1 MPLNVC
7 DKLAYITWKQ
17 EEQMATMLDVSLRAG
32 VSKATV
38 SRVLN
43 GTGQVKESTRQQ
55 VFNAMEELG
64 YRPNFLARSLANRT
78 SNSIGLVVSTFD
90 GFYFGRLLQQA
101 SRQTETHGKQLIVTD
116 GHDTPEREEEAVQ
129 MLADRQCDAIVLY
142 TRYMSEKAIMKL
154 INSVQMPLVVIN
166 RDVSQARERCVFFEQ
181 QAAAFS
187 AVEYL
192 ISQGHREIACMTV
205 PIHTP
210 TGKARLTGYR
220 MALEKHGIPWDE
232 SRVKYGDSGMTRGYE
247 LCQELLN
254 DKVPFSALFAC
265 NDDMALGASKALHQ
279 AGLHIPQDV
288 SLFGFDD
295 APCAKWL
302 EPALSTVYLPIDNM
316 ITTAIDQAIRLAKSE
331 PIEAIPP
338 FTGTLVLRDSVATG
352 PWFDQNSSRASSS

>member
-1 MPLNVC
+1 
-7 DKLAYITWKQ
+7 
-17 EEQMATMLDVSLRAG
+17 MATMLDVSLRAG

-154 INSVQMPLVVIN
+154 INSVQMPLIVIN

-181 QAAAFS
+181 QEAAFN

-192 ISQGHREIACMTV
+192 ISQGHREIACITV

-220 MALEKHGIPWDE
+220 KALEKHGIPWDE
-232 SRVKYGDSGMTRGYE
+232 NRVKYGDSGMTRGYE

-254 DKVPFSALFAC
+254 EKVGFSALFAC
-265 NDDMALGASKALHQ
+265 NDDMALGSSKALHQ
-279 AGLHIPQDV
+279 AGLRIPEDV

-302 EPALSTVYLPIDNM
+302 EPGLSTVYLPIDNM
-316 ITTAIDQAIRLAKSE
+316 ITTAIDQAIRLVKNE

-352 PWFDQNSSRASSS
+352 PWWDQNSSRASSS